1 VKEKQYYG
9 IPEDVYCSVLN
20 NEELIFADKTAAW
33 IRNEK
38 TEKVHY
44 YCMDCAARCFGLRRY
59 SRSKWKDCY

>member
-1 VKEKQYYG
+1 MKDKNCHECG
-9 IPEDVYCSVLN
+9 INLLERFGDGV
-20 NEELIFADKTAAW
+20 IDKTAAW